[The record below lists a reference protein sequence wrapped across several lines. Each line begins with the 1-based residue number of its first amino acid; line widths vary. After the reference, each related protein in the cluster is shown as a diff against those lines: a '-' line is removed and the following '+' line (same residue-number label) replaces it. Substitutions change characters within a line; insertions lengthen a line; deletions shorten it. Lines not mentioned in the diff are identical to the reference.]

1 MTVHQLPRPALA
13 GWVAD
18 ARQAVAGAAGV
29 PLGSVA
35 GEDVEVA
42 LAELTALGS
51 QVTALRLAVLAEA
64 DRRRLAEETGAA
76 DTSAW
81 AARLTGSNRSVMSGG
96 LWLARRLEE
105 CYEHTRLAFARGQ
118 ISVEQVRVIVKAA
131 ERLPAQVT
139 AAQRAEAEA
148 GLVAKAMAG
157 LNPRRLRLAG
167 RRMLE
172 RIDRELADRHEADQL
187 EDEEERAELET
198 WLSLHDNGDGTFSGR
213 FTIPELHGHLLRT
226 ALERLSAPRRLA
238 RNKAGEPVVD
248 DTLPGGADNLSWTE
262 RLGQAFCELLEHLP
276 RDGHAPVG
284 ATLLV
289 GISLQRLVAGLGSA
303 RLDTGATV
311 SPGQARRLGCG
322 AGIVPVVLGGDSEPL
337 DVGRERRLHTAAM
350 RRALSFR
357 YDACAAEGCE
367 RPFAWCE
374 MHHPDPWAAGGGTS
388 LDNAVPLCWHHHR
401 RAHDRRYRVRYL
413 DTGEVRF
420 RRKPPHQ
427 RT

>member
-18 ARQAVAGAAGV
+18 ARRAVREAGGV
-29 PLGSVA
+29 PLGSLPG
-35 GEDVEVA
+35 GEVESA
-42 LAELTALGS
+42 LAELAALEA
-51 QVTALRLAVLAEA
+51 QVAALRLAVLVEA
-64 DRRRLAEETGAA
+64 DRRRLAEVTGAA

-81 AARLTGSNRSVMSGG
+81 AARLTGSNRAVISGG

-105 CYEHTRLAFARGQ
+105 CYDHTRVAFARGQ
-118 ISVEQVRVIVKAA
+118 ISVDQVRVIVKAA
-131 ERLPAQVT
+131 DRLPAQVS
-139 AAQRAEAEA
+139 AAQRAEPEA
-148 GLVAKAMAG
+148 GMVAKAVGG

-172 RIDRELADRHEADQL
+172 RIDRELADRHEADPL
-187 EDEEERAELET
+187 EDEEERAEVET

-226 ALERLSAPRRLA
+226 ALERLSAPRRLS
-238 RNKAGEPVVD
+238 RNKAGQPVVD

-262 RLGQAFCELLEHLP
+262 RLGAAFCELLEHLP
-276 RDGHAPVG
+276 RNGHAPVG
-284 ATLLV
+284 VTLLV
-289 GISLQRLVAGLGSA
+289 GISLRRLRENLASA

-337 DVGRERRLHTAAM
+337 DLGRERRLHTASM

-357 YDACAAEGCE
+357 YDTCAAEGCE

-374 MHHPDPWAAGGGTS
+374 IHHPDPWASGGATS

-401 RAHDRRYRVRYL
+401 RAHDRRYRIRYL
-413 DTGEVRF
+413 GTGEVR
-420 RRKPPHQ
+420 KPPHP